1 MKLLDVTQMKNRK
14 TDKEKQ
20 DFINSYYRVFVEGRI
35 WSGLVMFGF
44 VILFVIIMA
53 YQNPDDPSLLS
64 WFVGFIYWLKGILN

>member
-53 YQNPDDPSLLS
+53 YQNSDDPSLPS